1 MKIGSAI
8 AVYLLFWTVTLFTML
23 PLGVRTHEEAG
34 SDRVRGQADSAPHAP
49 MLARKMLLTTVVS
62 ALLFAIFYG
71 NFVYGWVGFD
81 DVVPDFLRPPPE
93 ALPQVSRD

>member
-8 AVYLLFWTVTLFTML
+8 AVYLLFWTVTLFITL

-34 SDRVRGQADSAPHAP
+34 AERVRGQADSAPHAP
-49 MLARKMLLTTVVS
+49 MLVRKMLLTTLIS
-62 ALLFAIFYG
+62 AGLFAIFYG

-81 DVVPDFLRPPPE
+81 DVVPDFLRPPAE
-93 ALPQVSRD
+93 ALPQLDRN

>member
-8 AVYLLFWTVTLFTML
+8 AVYLLFWTVTLFLTL

-34 SDRVRGQADSAPHAP
+34 AARVTGQADSAPHAP
-49 MLARKMLLTTVVS
+49 MLLRKIMLTTLIS
-62 ALLFAIFYG
+62 AALFALFYG

-81 DVVPDFLRPPPE
+81 DVVPDFLRPPEGARP
-93 ALPQVSRD
+93 